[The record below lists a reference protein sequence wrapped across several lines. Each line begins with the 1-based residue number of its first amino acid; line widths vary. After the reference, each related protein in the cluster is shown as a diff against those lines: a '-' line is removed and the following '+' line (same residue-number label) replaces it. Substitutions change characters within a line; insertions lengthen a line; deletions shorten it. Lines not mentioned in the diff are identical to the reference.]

1 MNPEYIGPAYG
12 WIGHHGIGHVSPMN
26 PVGKRGK
33 VERPTASDTPIFDA
47 LLAESPADR
56 RAVVALNLAELQDRA
71 DAAWAELDA
80 ALEVA

>member
-1 MNPEYIGPAYG
+1 M
-12 WIGHHGIGHVSPMN
+12 S
-26 PVGKRGK
+26 
-33 VERPTASDTPIFDA
+33 TPIFDT
-47 LLAESPADR
+47 LLAESSPER